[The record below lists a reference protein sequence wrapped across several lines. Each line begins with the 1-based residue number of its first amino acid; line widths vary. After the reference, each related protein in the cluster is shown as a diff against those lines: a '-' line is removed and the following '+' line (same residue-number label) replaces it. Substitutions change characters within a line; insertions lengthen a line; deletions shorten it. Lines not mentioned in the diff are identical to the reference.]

1 MWLRPLGALAWL
13 LLSPAMATRTAMHSE
28 LKVQTGVVPALV
40 SRAMRVV
47 MRDSR
52 EAVLAA
58 EALQKNA
65 SAKREEARQKQ
76 EAAHNKSQEM
86 GELVAKTQEKE
97 QRLLAKQQEVSEL
110 MTTENESQQE
120 WRTKNSELEQMQ
132 QNLTNE
138 SGSYAELKKQ
148 IEQEIVD
155 LTNKQRQAYERLGHL
170 QNAVDEKQA
179 EVLQLREA
187 AESHGSIARKA
198 SLAADEVEADLAQ
211 VRELWGKQQISAEAA
226 EQDFLHAKMDADAA
240 ERAQIDATRE
250 MARLSDVKKLVVA
263 ARNSVQ
269 SLYLTVDDL
278 TRSVEKRFSE
288 NTTGRAAWQ
297 IFREDPNTRSMAL
310 SYNAVTAA
318 FRRLYIKSKDM
329 YMFMAGSVDEIH
341 ENTQAAV
348 MMLCDPDGSLE
359 EESRSAG
366 NFTSYSEKCGQGL
379 WKFLGIERQSF
390 PGKEHDRTVDE
401 DMDKEL
407 LPVKDEGGEKM
418 LTPLMVDPVNGEDED
433 GGDLPPPSA
442 WAK

>member
-1 MWLRPLGALAWL
+1 
-13 LLSPAMATRTAMHSE
+13 MHSE

-76 EAAHNKSQEM
+76 EAAHNKSQETHDIHLALGTRLTAVEEM

-110 MTTENESQQE
+110 MTTENE
-120 WRTKNSELEQMQ
+120 TKNSELEQMQ

-187 AESHGSIARKA
+187 AESHGSIAR
-198 SLAADEVEADLAQ
+198 
-211 VRELWGKQQISAEAA
+211 
-226 EQDFLHAKMDADAA
+226 
-240 ERAQIDATRE
+240 
-250 MARLSDVKKLVVA
+250 RLPPPCFRRGGMVKKGAVK
-263 ARNSVQ
+263 

-318 FRRLYIKSKDM
+318 FRRLYIKSKDRTELGGWM
-329 YMFMAGSVDEIH
+329 
-341 ENTQAAV
+341 
-348 MMLCDPDGSLE
+348 
-359 EESRSAG
+359 ESRSAG

-433 GGDLPPPSA
+433 GGVGLSRQRSTSSICMGQVA
-442 WAK
+442 RRKKCFGRLGFGKGFGFG